1 MTTEN
6 TPAEILVECGV
17 LLGSFAKGNE
27 ANKRELM
34 EDGVLAI
41 MMQGK
46 QDRQY
51 SFCSVSIL
59 TRFCYLQAL

>member
-6 TPAEILVECGV
+6 TPPEILVECGV

-41 MMQGK
+41 MMQGNN
-46 QDRQY
+46 
-51 SFCSVSIL
+51 CN
-59 TRFCYLQAL
+59 ALKRE